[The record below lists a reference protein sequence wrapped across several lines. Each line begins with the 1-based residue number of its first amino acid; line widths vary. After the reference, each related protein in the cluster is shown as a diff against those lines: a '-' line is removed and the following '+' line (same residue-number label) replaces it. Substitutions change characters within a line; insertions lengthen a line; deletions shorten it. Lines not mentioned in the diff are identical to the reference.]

1 MIAYSLYTFTARD
14 SKAMMVTVPFV
25 VFGVFRYLLL
35 LHRHEL
41 GEEPENVLLTDVP
54 LLADDRRLGAHLRDR
69 ARSDLAAE
77 PRESQPASPMR

>member
-25 VFGVFRYLLL
+25 VYGVFRYLLL
-35 LHRHEL
+35 LQRREL

-54 LLADDRRLGAHLRDR
+54 LLLTIAAWALTCAIV
-69 ARSDLAAE
+69 LAVT
-77 PRESQPASPMR
+77 